1 MKLVICLALFVA
13 INASVIRRETQ
24 TDLGAQ
30 VEAELKQVL
39 SQIETTV
46 DQGKAVA
53 HDLLTKGH
61 TLLEQA
67 KTLGGQVW
75 HTAQGELAKLNTAAA
90 SVFGGWLKN
99 ISNLWHELQHVI
111 GKRSAERRFLL
122 DDIKAFNARLSKDMQ
137 ALFHDIGTH
146 LRDFNEYIGN
156 VFKEQVH
163 NAQPIIDNVKG
174 LAENFLNATA
184 AKSQEVVKQAQT
196 FFEPYKHDL
205 GELWTEIECEYQHVA
220 HSGPACS
227 KTQRREAADLHAEIK
242 KVLGDIESTVAAGGK
257 VAHDLLNK
265 GKTLLEQAKTVGG
278 KVWEN
283 SKGELAK
290 LEGEAA
296 TIVSGFLKG
305 VSHLWSEIHSAFG
318 KRETQTGIG
327 SQLEAELKTVLKQ
340 IETTVD
346 EGKQV
351 AHDLLE
357 KGHTLLAQAK
367 VTGGQVWQNAKGEL
381 AKLNDAAST
390 IFSNFLKT
398 ASSFWH
404 EIVNSFGK
412 RETQTA
418 IGAQLEAELKEV
430 LKQIET
436 TVDDGKQVAHH
447 LLEKGHT
454 LLAQAK
460 VTGGQ
465 VWQNAKGE
473 LAKLNGAAST
483 IFSNFLKTASSFWHE
498 IVNSFGKRDAELEKR
513 FLLDSLKELSVHLSE
528 DLNKIFTNVGSKFHA
543 FNAYLVDLFKQGTTA
558 AKPVVDNVKTLAHNF
573 LTATQA
579 KSKEVVS
586 QAKEFFEPYKHD
598 LGQLWSQ
605 VECTYNHVVH
615 NAAADCHDAPVY

>member
-351 AHDLLE
+351 AH
-357 KGHTLLAQAK
+357 
-367 VTGGQVWQNAKGEL
+367 
-381 AKLNDAAST
+381 
-390 IFSNFLKT
+390 
-398 ASSFWH
+398 
-404 EIVNSFGK
+404 
-412 RETQTA
+412 
-418 IGAQLEAELKEV
+418 
-430 LKQIET
+430 
-436 TVDDGKQVAHH
+436 H